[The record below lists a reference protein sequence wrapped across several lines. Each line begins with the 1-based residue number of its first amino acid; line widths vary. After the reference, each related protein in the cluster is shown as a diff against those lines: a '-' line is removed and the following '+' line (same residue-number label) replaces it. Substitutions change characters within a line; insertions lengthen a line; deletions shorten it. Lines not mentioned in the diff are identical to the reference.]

1 MESRGWHIANANRPP
16 HTSHPIP
23 CTSAT
28 CPVSEMPTLTPTQ
41 AQWLTL
47 AFVVAVTVL
56 VIGYD
61 VLAIHAN
68 GVEASISRV
77 LRRLFGRHPT
87 LFAAMVFWLGVLVGH
102 IWLPTE

>member
-1 MESRGWHIANANRPP
+1 MRL
-16 HTSHPIP
+16 
-23 CTSAT
+23 
-28 CPVSEMPTLTPTQ
+28 VFEMLSLTPTQ
-41 AQWLTL
+41 SQWLTL
-47 AFVVAVTVL
+47 AFVVVVTIL

-61 VLAIHAN
+61 LLAIHAY

-87 LFAAMVFWLGVLVGH
+87 LFAAIVFWLGVLVGH

>member
-1 MESRGWHIANANRPP
+1 
-16 HTSHPIP
+16 
-23 CTSAT
+23 
-28 CPVSEMPTLTPTQ
+28 MPTLTSNQ
-41 AQWLTL
+41 AQWFTL
-47 AFVVAVTVL
+47 AFVLAVTII

-61 VLAIHAN
+61 VMAIHAY

-77 LRRLFGRHPT
+77 LRRLFAWHPT